1 MISMSTYYDEIKQ
14 KCEKRKSKDENND
27 LCKKCGEEIN
37 SIKLGDLDKVPK
49 DCPFLDKTKELTQAF
64 SRNFINLNESLT
76 NTFRVSEEVMKI
88 SSLAKS
94 INIPWSNI
102 DMVSS
107 VIREIQQKN
116 SFVKQI
122 AEIQNWSSHLMRGLD
137 FSPILNSIDL
147 FSKIELPKIP
157 EINSLNAIL
166 NEPEEKIESTIEDI
180 DSEKDA
186 IFNIEAYEFL
196 FNIEVFLRKI
206 IQNRIIVPFENQLEQ
221 KIPQDLLTEWNKR
234 REEEKENKH
243 CDCKDYNLI
252 EYSDFTDL
260 KMIFEK
266 GKNKTLFSDI
276 ISEENLKII
285 TAKLQELDPIR
296 KKIAHSRILTK
307 KEFEIIKLYSDQIK
321 NIFS

>member
-1 MISMSTYYDEIKQ
+1 MAPYYNEIKQ
-14 KCEKRKSKDENND
+14 KCEKRNSKEENND
-27 LCKKCGEEIN
+27 LCNKCGENIK
-37 SIKLGDLDKVPK
+37 SIKFGDLDKVPK
-49 DCPFLDKTKELTQAF
+49 ECPFLDKTKELTKAF
-64 SRNFINLNESLT
+64 SRNFIDLNKSLT

-102 DMVSS
+102 NLVSPI
-107 VIREIQQKN
+107 IREIQQKS

-147 FSKIELPKIP
+147 FSKIEIPKIP

-166 NEPEEKIESTIEDI
+166 NEPKETIEITIEDI
-180 DSEKDA
+180 DSQKDA

-196 FNIEVFLRKI
+196 FIIEVFLRKI
-206 IQNRIIVPFENQLEQ
+206 IHDRIIVPFENQLDQ
-221 KIPQDLLTEWNKR
+221 KIPSDLLEKWTPR
-234 REEEKENKH
+234 REEEKNNKH
-243 CDCKDYNLI
+243 CDFNDYNLI
-252 EYSDFTDL
+252 EYSDFSDL

-266 GKNKTLFSDI
+266 GKNNNLISDI

-285 TAKLQELDPIR
+285 TAKLHELDPIR
-296 KKIAHSRILTK
+296 KKIAHSRILSK

-321 NIFS
+321 TIFS